1 MKKTILGVLVLIPLM
16 EALALAQAP
25 TADAKEGRFYL
36 EGGIGFGVAS
46 MAPDASSN
54 DGFSAQPQFGFGLAA
69 EYGITEQVAVF
80 TKFGLAV
87 VLNDDPGVMGIGM
100 TFDVA
105 YKLIE
110 KKADVPALTAY
121 AGLGFVNIDVDPDQ
135 GGISSE
141 DETDFV
147 FEVGIQFDIT
157 AAEGV
162 SIQPF
167 GGFQL
172 VAGDRPFD
180 TYNGVLQVVFGVKA
194 LIKVADNFFLVPSIT
209 YLGGNFQDSV
219 MFGFAVQL
227 QF

>member
-1 MKKTILGVLVLIPLM
+1 MKKTILGVLVLVPLM

-25 TADAKEGRFYL
+25 TADAKEGRVYV
-36 EGGIGFGVAS
+36 EGGIAFGVAS
-46 MAPDASSN
+46 MALDADSN
-54 DGFSAQPQFGFGLAA
+54 DGFNAQPEFAFGLAG

-80 TKFGLAV
+80 AKFGVGV
-87 VLNDDPGVMGIGM
+87 VLYDDPGTMGIGM

-110 KKADVPALTAY
+110 KKGDVPALTAY
-121 AGLGFVNIDVDPDQ
+121 AGLGFVNIDVDPK
-135 GGISSE
+135 GGSSE

-147 FEVGIQFDIT
+147 FEVGLQADIS
-157 AAEGV
+157 AGESL

-180 TYNGVLQVVFGVKA
+180 GYNGVLQVFLGVKA
-194 LIKVADNFFLVPSIT
+194 LYKIADNIFLVPSIT
-209 YLGGNFQDSV
+209 FVGGNFQDSV
-219 MFGFAVQL
+219 MFGFGVQA